1 MSYFILYCIVA
12 EIRNAIFKWQENYQI
27 IPTKTRLFN
36 VKDFN
41 AIKLVTFQ
49 YLLEYCLYNVTDILF
64 LVWIFLVIHIS
75 KKLLLFIF
83 LNRHSFEF
91 PETKTSNPNQ
101 FYILQEPNKG
111 KLWKKKNLTSNGS
124 CLISEKIELW
134 NKSKCFQ
141 FLHSN
146 LN

>member
-1 MSYFILYCIVA
+1 MSYFILYCTVV

-27 IPTKTRLFN
+27 ISTKTRFFN

-83 LNRHSFEF
+83 LNRSSFEF
-91 PETKTSNPNQ
+91 LETKTLTSCI
-101 FYILQEPNKG
+101 FYKSQMKANFER
-111 KLWKKKNLTSNGS
+111 KNLTLKRS
-124 CLISEKIELW
+124 CLISEKTELW
-134 NKSKCFQ
+134 NKCKCFQ